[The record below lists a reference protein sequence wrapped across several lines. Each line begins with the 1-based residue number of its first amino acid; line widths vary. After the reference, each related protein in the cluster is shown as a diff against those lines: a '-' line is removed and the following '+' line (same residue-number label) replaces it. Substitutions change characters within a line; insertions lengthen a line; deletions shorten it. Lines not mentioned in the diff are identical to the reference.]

1 MGIGIATSIAALD
14 TDLFVQQEHTVSPQG
29 AGSTVED
36 SNGNIACE
44 ERHSFVNT
52 ITEAYRIVAATD
64 SDGKINI
71 ADHIKAGTIKASG
84 GKNYAV
90 SALRLETSNQTK
102 PVLTVT
108 FEEFFG
114 DTSGQKSFT
123 PPFGDI
129 APIKKAQAIGIIP
142 ASGSS
147 LQRCTAELTLGGL
160 DRTDAA
166 TGGSFVTTD
175 LFGGRATSEAE
186 LVACTGAPT
195 AAADA
200 ANDWELEQNPSR
212 EERPKEHQKSTV
224 RVFTIVDPD

>member
-1 MGIGIATSIAALD
+1 MAIGIATSVAALD
-14 TDLFVQQEHTVSPQG
+14 TQFFAQQEHTVSPQG

-36 SNGNIACE
+36 SNGNFACE
-44 ERHSFVNT
+44 ERHSFVDT
-52 ITEAYRIVAATD
+52 ITEAYRIIKADDT
-64 SDGKINI
+64 DGKI
-71 ADHIKAGTIKASG
+71 DVKDYIKGGTIKASG

-90 SALRLETSNQTK
+90 SSLRLETSNQTK

-108 FEEFFG
+108 LEEFFG
-114 DTSGQKSFT
+114 DTANQAAYT

-142 ASGSS
+142 AAGSS

-195 AAADA
+195 AAADT
-200 ANDWELEQNPSR
+200 ANDWELEQNASL

-224 RVFTIVDPD
+224 RVYTIVDPD